1 MGEGRWRVEG
11 RRREEG
17 GNVHQKSVA
26 LPMVTCL
33 FFTHNVKQLFM
44 SAVCARLRA
53 ATVCSQDRATAL
65 SHRCMLALV
74 RHHINEGV
82 LASSLPTSLPRW
94 RQSRL
99 VALFECDLLPMRP
112 SKEDPD
118 TKFQH
123 GGPRAIAANCFPCAL
138 QKKIRILN
146 YNTAGQEPS
155 QLQSAFHS
163 PFKRRSGY

>member
-112 SKEDPD
+112 SKGDPD
-118 TKFQH
+118 TKLQH
-123 GGPRAIAANCFPCAL
+123 GGPRAIAASKCLPFAL

-146 YNTAGQEPS
+146 YYQITT
-155 QLQSAFHS
+155 
-163 PFKRRSGY
+163 RRAKMLSIFCRNRN